1 MFGQVVF
8 GPRDGRAE
16 GLPGGFL
23 RLHAAEERQH
33 PERLRGEFR
42 PVGGDFRARP
52 PVDRLKEFLEKRRE
66 PASPEQGAVG
76 NGSGLQEIRHHPPP
90 HLDPAFPPARLRVG
104 LVAVPYPGAKED
116 DAPGGDPLHA
126 GLPGFEESFARSHH
140 HDLEGFQDPSP
151 FPLEMMVPG
160 VGERRVGVPRRHGGD
175 AGSGDPDAPAF
186 EVLGVGK
193 IAEIVILRP
202 LILLGE
208 IGHILYEKDHY
219 PHSTTEAIC
228 YFGRMDHPSS
238 VRIGLVG
245 IGLDTY
251 WPQFPGL
258 KERLEGYTAR
268 IGSKLGRPGV
278 QIVNLGLVD
287 SPERALA
294 AGHELRVADI
304 DLLLIHSAT
313 YALSSTVLPMV
324 RRAKVPVVL
333 LNLSP
338 EAAIDYASFNR
349 MGDRT
354 AMTGEWLAHCGAC
367 PVPEIAN
374 VLTRARIPFHQV
386 TGRLEED
393 PVCWGEIGDWIDA
406 ARVVHGM
413 EHNRLGVMGHYY
425 NGMLD
430 IYSDLT
436 LQSSVFGTHIE
447 ILEVEELSALRRDV
461 SASEAEAR
469 VEEFRRE
476 FDVREDCP
484 VEELLRA
491 ARTSVALDRLVRG
504 KRLGSLAYYHMGTGI
519 AENEESVSS
528 IILGNS
534 LLTARG
540 CPVAGELEIK
550 NVQAMKIMDLL
561 GAGGSFTEYYAVD
574 WNDDVV
580 LMGHDGPGHIA
591 IAEGPT
597 RVRPLAVYHGK
608 VGSGLSVEMSV
619 KHGPVTL
626 LSVVE
631 TADNRLKLLVA
642 EGESVPGPILEI
654 GNTNSRYRF
663 PIGARR
669 FMNEWNAQGP
679 AHHCAVGVGHL
690 SGKLIKIAR
699 LLGVEITTVC

>member
-1 MFGQVVF
+1 MEN
-8 GPRDGRAE
+8 PP
-16 GLPGGFL
+16 GL
-23 RLHAAEERQH
+23 
-33 PERLRGEFR
+33 
-42 PVGGDFRARP
+42 
-52 PVDRLKEFLEKRRE
+52 
-66 PASPEQGAVG
+66 
-76 NGSGLQEIRHHPPP
+76 
-90 HLDPAFPPARLRVG
+90 
-104 LVAVPYPGAKED
+104 
-116 DAPGGDPLHA
+116 
-126 GLPGFEESFARSHH
+126 
-140 HDLEGFQDPSP
+140 
-151 FPLEMMVPG
+151 
-160 VGERRVGVPRRHGGD
+160 
-175 AGSGDPDAPAF
+175 
-186 EVLGVGK
+186 
-193 IAEIVILRP
+193 
-202 LILLGE
+202 
-208 IGHILYEKDHY
+208 
-219 PHSTTEAIC
+219 
-228 YFGRMDHPSS
+228 
-238 VRIGLVG
+238 RIGLVG

-258 KERLEGYTAR
+258 KKRLEGYTAR
-268 IGSKLGRPGV
+268 IETKIANQACANV

-287 SPERALA
+287 SPERALEV
-294 AGHELRVADI
+294 GHELRRTDV
-304 DLLLIHSAT
+304 DLLLIHAAT

-324 RRAKVPVVL
+324 RRAKVPVL
-333 LNLSP
+333 ILNLSP
-338 EAAIDYASFNR
+338 EAAIDYATFNA
-349 MGDRT
+349 MEDRT
-354 AMTGEWLAHCGAC
+354 RMTGEWLAQCGSC

-386 TGRLEED
+386 TGRLEDD
-393 PVCWGEIGDWIDA
+393 PQCWREIGDWIAA

-436 LQSSVFGTHIE
+436 LQSTVFGTHIE
-447 ILEVEELSALRRDV
+447 ILEVDELSALRREVTHAD
-461 SASEAEAR
+461 AADR
-469 VEEFRRE
+469 VAEFRRE
-476 FDVREDCP
+476 FDVQEGCS
-484 VEELLRA
+484 EQELLRA
-491 ARTSVALDRLVRG
+491 AHTSVALDRLVG
-504 KRLGSLAYYHMGTGI
+504 QKMLGSLAYYHMGMGI
-519 AENEESVSS
+519 PENEDAISS

-591 IAEGPT
+591 IAQGKT
-597 RVRPLAVYHGK
+597 RVRPLEVYHGK

-631 TADNRLKLLVA
+631 TADNRIKFLVA

-669 FMNEWNAQGP
+669 FMNDWNAQGP

-690 SGKLIKIAR
+690 VGTIEKISL
-699 LLGVEITTVC
+699 LLGIGMHRVC